1 MLLELL
7 GMQVWCLGEQVG
19 RPGTWV
25 QEEVREPVFTGSS
38 LGLQSVVMGME
49 PGSAW
54 VDLDPGSTETNQVL
68 STNGIDQ
75 ASGSMEADPA
85 LG

>member
-1 MLLELL
+1 
-7 GMQVWCLGEQVG
+7 MQVWCLGEQVG

-25 QEEVREPVFTGSS
+25 QEEVLEPVFTGSS

-54 VDLDPGSTETNQVL
+54 VDLDPGSRDQPGTEYQWDRSSIWVH
-68 STNGIDQ
+68 G
-75 ASGSMEADPA
+75 G
-85 LG
+85 